1 MKRVMT
7 SCRII
12 NIYGVADLDQKSLLM
27 RLMLYREELTT
38 LGKRETTLQKGAWFQ
53 KTTQKGLG
61 LA

>member
-38 LGKRETTLQKGAWFQ
+38 LG
-53 KTTQKGLG
+53 
-61 LA
+61 